1 MLMTFSL
8 TAIAAITGVGEGHEI
23 SHIGCF
29 ILGERGE
36 KVLSTCAM

>member
-23 SHIGCF
+23 SHMGCF
-29 ILGERGE
+29 VLGERGE
-36 KVLSTCAM
+36 KVLATCAM